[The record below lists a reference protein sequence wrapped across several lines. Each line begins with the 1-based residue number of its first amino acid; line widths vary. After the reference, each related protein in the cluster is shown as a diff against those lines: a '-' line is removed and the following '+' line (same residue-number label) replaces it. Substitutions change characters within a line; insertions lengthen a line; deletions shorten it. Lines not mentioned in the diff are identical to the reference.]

1 MLKFIDI
8 SNWQANMN
16 LANVASQIDGVIVK
30 ATEGIGFVD
39 KSCDKFYQQAK
50 KLGLERGFY
59 HFARNNNA
67 TKEADFFYQNTKNYF
82 YDGIPVLDWEA
93 GQSIA
98 WVNEFVQRIYDL
110 TGVWCLVYGNA
121 WRFNQ
126 GTVNTNCGRW
136 LAGYPSNNITS
147 INYGINNDCPY
158 KTNGLTCA
166 WQFSSSVK
174 LSGYSGSLDGDVFY
188 GDVTAWRKYAGQQN
202 ADTKPSKPAEQK
214 PAEKP
219 SKPSVTQITVD
230 GYWGKNTTKRLQQV
244 LGTTADG
251 EVWHQWAGNKQPAFT
266 TGWQYDKT
274 QKGSPVIKAM
284 QKKLGVP
291 ADGIIGKNTINALI
305 KHYAKT
311 SGAKADGKLDAKSI
325 TVKAM
330 QKALNANK
338 F

>member
-8 SNWQANMN
+8 SNWQSDLN
-16 LANVASQIDGVIVK
+16 LANVSSQIDAVIVK

-59 HFARNNNA
+59 HFARNNDA
-67 TKEADFFYQNTKNYF
+67 TAEADFFYQNTKNYF
-82 YDGIPVLDWEA
+82 QDGIPVLDWEA

-98 WVNEFVQRIYDL
+98 WVNEFVERIHEL
-110 TGVWCLVYGNA
+110 TGVWCWVYGNA

-147 INYGINNDCPY
+147 ISYGINNDCPY

-174 LSGYSGSLDGDVFY
+174 LSGYSGRLDGDVFY
-188 GDVTAWRKYAGQQN
+188 GDVSAWRKYAG
-202 ADTKPSKPAEQK
+202 ASTSSTTKPSES
-214 PAEKP
+214 KP
-219 SKPSVTQITVD
+219 SKPSIPQIDVD
-230 GYWGKNTTKRLQQV
+230 GYWGEATTRRLQQV
-244 LGTTADG
+244 LGTTVDG
-251 EVWHQWAGNKQPAFT
+251 EVWHQWAANKQPAFT
-266 TGWQYDKT
+266 SGWQYDKT
-274 QKGSPVIKAM
+274 QKGSPVIRAM
-284 QKKLGVP
+284 QKKLNVT

-305 KHYAKT
+305 KRYAKT

-330 QKALNANK
+330 QKALNSGK